1 MVKTNKKSLIAMIAM
16 VVLLIAS
23 IAMGI
28 TGAWFTD
35 RKEGT
40 GAQVNFGTV
49 IISDSN
55 GAVTLTKADS
65 VAMPGDT
72 LTLGGEIINGGTA
85 KVWVRYK
92 VSHTYTTEDAL
103 KTELDK
109 VFSGQYV
116 YVETAVEAGKNSAL
130 TGTVT
135 IPTSLGN
142 SVQDASFSV
151 SVTMEALQ
159 WANTADTCQAAFTAA
174 GYETTAVAAK

>member
-35 RKEGT
+35 
-40 GAQVNFGTV
+40 N
-49 IISDSN
+49 ISGST
-55 GAVTLTKADS
+55 GAVTLTSADS

-72 LTLGGEIINGGTA
+72 LTLGGKIINGGTA

-109 VFSGQYV
+109 VFTGEYV
-116 YVETAVEAGKNSAL
+116 YVETAVEANKDSAL

-142 SVQDASFSV
+142 TVQGASFSV

-159 WANTADTCQAAFTAA
+159 WANTAATCKEAFKAA
-174 GYETTAVAAK
+174 GYETTAVEAAK